1 MKNNSTQNINSKSEP
16 SRFTK
21 QNKNYIEG
29 GITPDSDIIVS
40 KSKSK
45 SNYIGYGIVGIVGA
59 YVVYKVFFNKKSQ

>member
-29 GITPDSDIIVS
+29 GTTPDSDIIIN
-40 KSKSK
+40 KSK
-45 SNYIGYGIVGIVGA
+45 SNYIGYVVVGVVGA
-59 YVVYKVFFNKKSQ
+59 YLIYKMFLNKKRV